1 MTHGPLFGKIIMFIL
16 PLIATNLL
24 QTFYNAA
31 DIMIAGLS
39 SEPDAVGAVGSTS
52 ALLNLIVNIFIGI
65 SVGADVIVARYIGAK
80 NSEKTSKAVHT
91 SVCMGFIFGL
101 AGAIIGFLIT
111 EPVLVAMGYE
121 GNILRLG
128 TLYGHIY
135 FACLPFLALA
145 NFLSAIMR
153 AKGDTKT
160 PLYVMLGAGV
170 LNVGLNTFFVLV
182 MDLSV
187 EGVAIAT
194 AVANAV
200 SAAILWW
207 VLSRDTGDCR
217 LSFKNLRIHGK
228 TFGEICY
235 IGFPSGIQNALF
247 SLSNILINS
256 SIVQINNAVTPVGS
270 AYEPVIKAHS
280 AGGSIEGFVFTAINS
295 VMQAAST
302 FTSQNV
308 GVGDYKRVR
317 KVFFNVLIISSA
329 VALIFSALVIV
340 LREPLHALYGV
351 RDLDDPLS
359 RIAYDTAIKKVFCK
373 WTLFI
378 LFALMNSTAGVLRGL
393 GKSVMSASFSL
404 VGTCVFRVVWIYT
417 VFKMIPTLECIFVS
431 YPISWGL
438 TGIAFVIAVSV
449 ILKKKIKEQNARNLN
464 NIGE

>member
-1 MTHGPLFGKIIMFIL
+1 
-16 PLIATNLL
+16 
-24 QTFYNAA
+24 
-31 DIMIAGLS
+31 
-39 SEPDAVGAVGSTS
+39 
-52 ALLNLIVNIFIGI
+52 
-65 SVGADVIVARYIGAK
+65 
-80 NSEKTSKAVHT
+80 
-91 SVCMGFIFGL
+91 
-101 AGAIIGFLIT
+101 
-111 EPVLVAMGYE
+111 
-121 GNILRLG
+121 
-128 TLYGHIY
+128 
-135 FACLPFLALA
+135 
-145 NFLSAIMR
+145 
-153 AKGDTKT
+153 
-160 PLYVMLGAGV
+160 
-170 LNVGLNTFFVLV
+170 
-182 MDLSV
+182 
-187 EGVAIAT
+187 
-194 AVANAV
+194 
-200 SAAILWW
+200 

-378 LFALMNSTAGVLRGL
+378 LFAFMNSTAGVLRGL

-431 YPISWGL
+431 YPISWGV
-438 TGIAFVIAVSV
+438 TGVAFVIAVSV
-449 ILKKKIKEQNARNLN
+449 ILKKKIKEQNSLQ
-464 NIGE
+464 